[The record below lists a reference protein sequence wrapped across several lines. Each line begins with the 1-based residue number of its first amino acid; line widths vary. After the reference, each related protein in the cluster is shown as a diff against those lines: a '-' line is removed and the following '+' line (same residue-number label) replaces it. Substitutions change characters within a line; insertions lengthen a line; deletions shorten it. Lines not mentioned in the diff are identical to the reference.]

1 MSEFTQPVLGEVLF
15 SVCSHSPNTQGTQKS
30 PKSCPRGL
38 NPLPCRRQSR
48 DSTFW
53 DPAIAP
59 LQHLLKGALT
69 FTHHL
74 CPPPSPCL
82 LPSSS
87 DPGGHSPTG
96 LQQGCGHTS
105 CTPLCLRVKGT
116 CCFSPGLTSVIWA
129 FPRAPG
135 GPSGNKVDVPCPN
148 STPAHAQSPLS
159 S

>member
-59 LQHLLKGALT
+59 LQHLLEGALT

-87 DPGGHSPTG
+87 DPGGHGPAARMWAHQLHSSLSEGKRDLLLLSWT
-96 LQQGCGHTS
+96 H
-105 CTPLCLRVKGT
+105 
-116 CCFSPGLTSVIWA
+116 SVIWA

>member
-15 SVCSHSPNTQGTQKS
+15 SVCSHSPKHSRYTEIS

-53 DPAIAP
+53 DPATAP
-59 LQHLLKGALT
+59 LQHLLKGALS

-87 DPGGHSPTG
+87 DPGGPSPTG
-96 LQQGCGHTS
+96 PAARMWAHQLHSSLSEGKRDLLLLSWTHFCHMGFSQGPRG
-105 CTPLCLRVKGT
+105 
-116 CCFSPGLTSVIWA
+116 A
-129 FPRAPG
+129 FRE
-135 GPSGNKVDVPCPN
+135 
-148 STPAHAQSPLS
+148 
-159 S
+159 